1 MWCCQRDSGSG
12 NRRQPDRSVIVPLG
26 QIVLAQEADF
36 SLGALRI
43 CPSKRE
49 VLAGAAR
56 ESLQPRI
63 MQVFVALARRRGEV
77 VSRDELV
84 ATCWGGYAVSDDAI
98 HRCIAR
104 IRRLSEAHGGFRLET
119 VPRVGYQLTEIEPAE
134 TSNGSFSSLNVA
146 RAATRTVVMIGG
158 GLLLIAAGFLAAH
171 L

>member
-1 MWCCQRDSGSG
+1 
-12 NRRQPDRSVIVPLG
+12 LG

-36 SLGALRI
+36 ALGDLRI

-49 VLAGAAR
+49 VLADDGR

-63 MQVFVALARRRGEV
+63 MQVLVALARRRGEV

-119 VPRVGYQLTEIEPAE
+119 VPRVGYQLSEIASPA
-134 TSNGSFSSLNVA
+134 TPRKAHRLRNLVR
-146 RAATRTVVMIGG
+146 RATLAVVMIGG
-158 GLLLIAAGFLAAH
+158 GLMLLAAGFLAAH